1 MDIIGHSSTTN
12 TAGDYFR
19 WKSADAGIQIGA
31 EAAARAYYCAVRV
44 ETVRI
49 SSGLP
54 GGYYLYLVVRSTL
67 RAGALVCWAVVY
79 LSVIEGKFFCTCTEP
94 THALCLPHQ
103 LSLASP
109 FRMRSLRM

>member
-1 MDIIGHSSTTN
+1 MDIIGHSSTISS
-12 TAGDYFR
+12 AGDYFR

-31 EAAARAYYCAVRV
+31 EAAARADYCAVCV

-67 RAGALVCWAVVY
+67 RAGVPVCWAVVY
-79 LSVIEGKFFCTCTEP
+79 LSVIEGNFFVPGLEP
-94 THALCLPHQ
+94 THTLSMPRQ